1 MNDNVLEKVDFGHD
15 EAESDRNLV
24 RYFLE
29 TDSFLRIFKG
39 DKMYV
44 IGRKGTGKS
53 AIYLTIEKVDH
64 QDILTSGLT
73 FDNYSWQIHNKIK
86 DTSRSVDFAYV
97 NTWKYIILLELAKLV
112 VKEGDSLQESSNP
125 DLKKL
130 SDFLQKN
137 YGSLKPSFK
146 DFLVDRLSRIRK
158 LELPSISYYE
168 GVKLGGIEFEQSV
181 TAENRLMTDIN
192 IVNSEFQDIIFRTMS
207 NKLYFILFDKLDDG
221 WDASDEFKSSMVGLL
236 KASRDLNIESK
247 NANKHL
253 RVIVFLRSDIYDVL
267 QYNDKNKA
275 FADIELLRWDKEK
288 LVTLINKRIAFS
300 LGLSDD
306 KNAWHRIFEKDKM
319 RSKTPNVSY
328 LIKRT
333 FLRPRDIISFCRECL
348 NAARRNKKNIITNE
362 DIYNAETLYS
372 ERVYREFID
381 EMHKQHPYVEKLFS
395 VLRAMKT
402 ERFNFQMFQ
411 NEYNKELYRIENL
424 TAQDALKILFEYDVI
439 GIQKIGGKSGGSTFD
454 FSYTDPLINM
464 DLSKEMVI
472 HPALKKHL
480 KLVEK
485 RTYDNPQGDL
495 PFPDKG
501 KI

>member
-1 MNDNVLEKVDFGHD
+1 M
-15 EAESDRNLV
+15 
-24 RYFLE
+24 
-29 TDSFLRIFKG
+29 
-39 DKMYV
+39 
-44 IGRKGTGKS
+44 
-53 AIYLTIEKVDH
+53 
-64 QDILTSGLT
+64 
-73 FDNYSWQIHNKIK
+73 
-86 DTSRSVDFAYV
+86 

-333 FLRPRDIISFCRECL
+333 FLRPRDIISFL
-348 NAARRNKKNIITNE
+348 
-362 DIYNAETLYS
+362 
-372 ERVYREFID
+372 
-381 EMHKQHPYVEKLFS
+381 
-395 VLRAMKT
+395 
-402 ERFNFQMFQ
+402 
-411 NEYNKELYRIENL
+411 
-424 TAQDALKILFEYDVI
+424 
-439 GIQKIGGKSGGSTFD
+439 
-454 FSYTDPLINM
+454 
-464 DLSKEMVI
+464 
-472 HPALKKHL
+472 
-480 KLVEK
+480 
-485 RTYDNPQGDL
+485 
-495 PFPDKG
+495 
-501 KI
+501 

>member
-1 MNDNVLEKVDFGHD
+1 MNDNLLEKVDFGHD
-15 EAESDRNLV
+15 EAENDRNLV

-53 AIYLTIEKVDH
+53 AIYLTIENMH
-64 QDILTSGLT
+64 HPDILTSGLT
-73 FDNYSWQIHNKIK
+73 FDNYSWQIHNRIR
-86 DTSRSVDFAYV
+86 DTSKSVDFAYV
-97 NTWKYIILLELAKLV
+97 NTWKYIILLELAKLL
-112 VKEGDSLQESSNP
+112 VKEGDSLQKSSSP

-146 DFLVDRLSRIRK
+146 DFLVDKLSRIKK
-158 LELPSISYYE
+158 LELPSVSLE
-168 GVKLGGIEFEQSV
+168 GVKGGGIEFEQSV
-181 TAENRLMTDIN
+181 TAENRLITDIN
-192 IVNSEFQDIIFRTMS
+192 IIDSELQEIILRTMS
-207 NKLYFILFDKLDDG
+207 NNRYYFILFDKLDDG
-221 WDASDEFKSSMVGLL
+221 WDASNEFKSSMVGLL
-236 KASRDLNIESK
+236 KAARDLNIESK

-253 RVIVFLRSDIYDVL
+253 RTIVFLRSDIYDVL

-275 FADIELLRWDKEK
+275 FADIEFLRWDKDK
-288 LVTLINKRIAFS
+288 LITLINKRIAFS
-300 LGLSDD
+300 LELTDE
-306 KNAWHRIFEKDKM
+306 KNAWYRIFEKDKM
-319 RSKTPNVSY
+319 RSKTPNESY

-348 NAARRNKKNIITNE
+348 DEARRNKRNIITNE
-362 DIYNAETLYS
+362 DIYNAENLYS

-411 NEYNKELYRIENL
+411 NEYNKDLYRIEGS
-424 TAQDALKILFEYDVI
+424 TPQDALKILFEYDII
-439 GIQKIGGKSGGSTFD
+439 GIQKIGGKRGGSTFD
-454 FSYTDPLINM
+454 FSYIDPLINM

-480 KLVEK
+480 RLVEK
-485 RTYDNPQGDL
+485 RTYESVEPELGLYKKED
-495 PFPDKG
+495 
-501 KI
+501 

>member
-1 MNDNVLEKVDFGHD
+1 MLFNG
-15 EAESDRNLV
+15 ALV

-29 TDSFLRIFKG
+29 TDSFRRIFKG

-53 AIYLTIEKVDH
+53 AIYLTIEH
-64 QDILTSGLT
+64 MHHPDILTSGLT
-73 FDNYSWQIHNKIK
+73 FDNYSWQIHNRIK
-86 DTSRSVDFAYV
+86 DTSKSVDFAYV
-97 NTWKYIILLELAKLV
+97 NTWKYIILLELAKLLI
-112 VKEGDSLQESSNP
+112 KEIDSPQKDSNP

-130 SDFLQKN
+130 ADFLQKN

-146 DFLVDRLSRIRK
+146 DFLVDKLSRIKK
-158 LELPSISYYE
+158 LELPSVSLE

-181 TAENRLMTDIN
+181 TAENRLITDIN
-192 IVNSEFQDIIFRTMS
+192 IINSELQDIILRTMS
-207 NKLYFILFDKLDDG
+207 NNRYYFILFDKLDDG
-221 WDASDEFKSSMVGLL
+221 WDASGEFKSSMVGLL
-236 KASRDLNIESK
+236 KAARDLNIESK

-253 RVIVFLRSDIYDVL
+253 RAIVFLRSDIYDVL

-275 FADIELLRWDKEK
+275 FADIELLRWDKDK
-288 LVTLINKRIAFS
+288 LITLIDKRIAFS
-300 LGLSDD
+300 LGLTDE

-319 RSKTPNVSY
+319 RSKTPNESY

-348 NAARRNKKNIITNE
+348 AEARRNKRNIITNE
-362 DIYNAETLYS
+362 DIYNAENLYS
-372 ERVYREFID
+372 ERVYGEFID
-381 EMHKQHPYVEKLFS
+381 EMHKQHPYVGKLFS

-402 ERFNFQMFQ
+402 ERFSFQMFQ
-411 NEYNKELYRIENL
+411 NEYNKDLYRIENL
-424 TAQDALKILFEYDVI
+424 TPQGALKILFEYDII
-439 GIQKIGGKSGGSTFD
+439 GIQKIGGKKGGSTFD

-480 KLVEK
+480 RLVEK
-485 RTYDNPQGDL
+485 RTYEPVEPELGLYKKED
-495 PFPDKG
+495 
-501 KI
+501 